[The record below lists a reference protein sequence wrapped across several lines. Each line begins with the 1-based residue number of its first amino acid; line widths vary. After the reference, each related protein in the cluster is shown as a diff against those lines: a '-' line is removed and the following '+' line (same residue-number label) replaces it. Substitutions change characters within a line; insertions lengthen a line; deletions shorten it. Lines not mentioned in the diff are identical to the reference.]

1 MNVNFLTNPRRFVL
15 MLATALLLAVMASSA
30 SIWLD
35 ELTGTALTPA
45 AYACHHQGSGCG

>member
-1 MNVNFLTNPRRFVL
+1 MNVNLLTNPRRFVIV
-15 MLATALLLAVMASSA
+15 LATAILIAMTASSA

-45 AYACHHQGSGCG
+45 AYACQHTGTGCG